1 MYTTTQGDLQ
11 YGTPK
16 SGLELVRRIGE
27 QVARAPEKGVTVEV
41 ITHDPYT
48 NVIGVVTAVGG
59 KYDDILLTVE
69 PTKQESKPERVNR
82 LAAIIREVDGNHD
95 LGAAALAE
103 ALIERGVLPTRDW

>member
-1 MYTTTQGDLQ
+1 MYATTQGDLQ

-16 SGLELVRRIGE
+16 GALEVFHRLGEVLVGD
-27 QVARAPEKGVTVEV
+27 PTKGITVEV

-59 KYDDILLTVE
+59 KYDDVLLTVE
-69 PTKQESKPERVNR
+69 PTKQEPQSARINR
-82 LAAIIREVDGNHD
+82 PAAIIREVDGNHD